1 MFALSNKKSTFALVS
16 GFFDR
21 CIVTVLL
28 KHYLEGRF
36 LTEKAP
42 YTTIIII
49 FNAELHL
56 FTEKNWLFGK
66 FMWTKIATTQC
77 FCMKWRILG

>member
-1 MFALSNKKSTFALVS
+1 MLALSNKKSTFVLVS

-21 CIVTVLL
+21 CIVTVLF
-28 KHYLEGRF
+28 KHYLKGRF

-49 FNAELHL
+49 FNTELHL
-56 FTEKNWLFGK
+56 FIEKNWLWGS
-66 FMWTKIATTQC
+66 
-77 FCMKWRILG
+77 